1 VVVRGRDPV
10 AVLDGGPAS
19 PWSVDVDP
27 DSLL

>member
-1 VVVRGRDPV
+1 VLRGAEP
-10 AVLDGGPAS
+10 AALLDGGLEP